1 MIQSGDSA
9 FALEADS
16 DDEDAEDDEIRPT
29 DSLVV
34 VAITEDEYS
43 HLEIQLLS
51 EDLNLYTHHDI
62 TLPEF
67 PICIAWMDCPPY
79 QTNGSQISIG
89 NYCAV
94 GTFDPAIEI
103 WNLDVMDPLEPTAVL
118 GGKLPEKK
126 TRLKKKKGDKN
137 ISFKPGSHTDAV
149 MALGWNAT
157 YRQAL
162 ASGSA
167 DKTVKIWDV
176 TTQTCSHTFN
186 HHKDK
191 VNFLLMIIYLFL
203 ISAIL

>member
-1 MIQSGDSA
+1 VA
-9 FALEADS
+9 FALDADS
-16 DDEDAEDDEIRPT
+16 EDDDAEDDAILPT
-29 DSLVV
+29 DSLVI

-51 EDLNLYTHHDI
+51 EDYNLYTHHDI

-67 PICIAWMDCPPY
+67 PICLSWLDCPPF
-79 QTNGSQISIG
+79 QTDGGQLSVG

-118 GGKLPEKK
+118 GGKLAESAESKSSRKK
-126 TRLKKKKGDKN
+126 NKGGKGKLKK
-137 ISFKPGSHTDAV
+137 FKPGSHTDAV
-149 MALGWNAT
+149 MALGWNST

-167 DKTVKIWDV
+167 DKNVKIWDV
-176 TTQTCSHTFN
+176 TTQLCSHTFD
-186 HHKDK
+186 HHRDK
-191 VNFLLMIIYLFL
+191 ASNTSRLYSHV
-203 ISAIL
+203 